1 MKTGGGQSKVSMHR
15 KINNILTVI
24 VIGLGS
30 YLLFAPFM
38 PSIDFWVKKRGGFD
52 APSYAIKTEDKKV
65 VADIPSDNRLAIP
78 SIGLDEH
85 VFESTAPNGIN
96 KGVYQRPKTSDPSL
110 GGNTV
115 FVGHR
120 FSYFP
125 NIPAPFYNL
134 DKVKVDDEIVV
145 VWKGVIYRYKVKE
158 IKVVEPTDITV
169 ESPSKD
175 SKLTIYTCTPL
186 WSASQRLVII
196 SEQITE
202 RAAQ

>member
-1 MKTGGGQSKVSMHR
+1 MKIGGGQPKVSMHR

-30 YLLFAPFM
+30 YLLLAPFT

-52 APSYAIKTEDKKV
+52 TPSYAIKTDVKKA

-85 VFESTAPNGIN
+85 VFESTVPDGIN

-110 GGNTV
+110 GSNTV

-125 NIPAPFYNL
+125 NIPSPFYNL
-134 DKVKVDDEIVV
+134 DKVSLGDEMVV

-158 IKVVEPTDITV
+158 IKVVEPTEFMV
-169 ESPSKD
+169 EAPTKE

-196 SEQITE
+196 SELITE